1 MANSVQTS
9 GGKRERLVASA
20 KELIHEQGV
29 HRTTLAQVAERADV
43 PLGNVY
49 YYFKSKND
57 LVGAVVDDY
66 ANEAAA
72 LLAALEQQRTPQAR
86 LKGLIR
92 NWVEMRELV
101 ARHGCPIGSLCT
113 ELDKLDGD
121 RDAPP
126 AALMTTIIDW
136 AEAQLRRLGRPQA
149 RDFAISLFAGLQG
162 AAVIANTL
170 GDPDIMARQGRQL
183 ERWVDTLGQ

>member
-1 MANSVQTS
+1 VQAS

-57 LVGAVVDDY
+57 LVGAVVDGY
-66 ANEAAA
+66 TNEAAA

-121 RDAPP
+121 RDASP

-136 AEAQLRRLGRPQA
+136 AEAQLRRLGRRDA
-149 RDFAISLFAGLQG
+149 RDLAISLFAGLQG

>member
-136 AEAQLRRLGRPQA
+136 AEAQLRRLGRREA
-149 RDFAISLFAGLQG
+149 RDLAISLFAGLQG

>member
-1 MANSVQTS
+1 MANSVHTS
-9 GGKRERLVASA
+9 GGKRARLVASA

-57 LVGAVVDDY
+57 LVDAVVHGY
-66 ANEAAA
+66 TNEAAA
-72 LLAALEQQRTPQAR
+72 LLAALDQQRTPQAR

-92 NWVEMRELV
+92 NWVKMRELV

-126 AALMTTIIDW
+126 AALMTAIIDW
-136 AEAQLRRLGRPQA
+136 AEAQLRGLGRRDA
-149 RDFAISLFAGLQG
+149 RDLAISLFAGLQG

-170 GDPDIMARQGRQL
+170 GDPDVMARQGRQL
-183 ERWVDTLGQ
+183 ERWVDTLSQ